1 VGRLVLHCAVL
12 ALLLYAYHRVLEGWL
27 ERTGTRLGIVSSR
40 LVAPLHAA
48 PEATPPGPWA
58 LGAVAALV
66 LVVAAAPRL
75 VDGRLSPGRFL
86 ALAAPL
92 FLAVAWSVGLIDG
105 WQYVDDRLLP
115 TCVVPFTHDHLEYV
129 GDVPEVE
136 RLGVAEFAR
145 RYSKPNFYDRLSLH
159 SRSHPPGPV
168 VFQWVIWKVFGGGAG
183 VAALLTVGFATL
195 MVPLLYLAGRALYG
209 DGPARLAVLLAM
221 TTPSVVM
228 YTVTSMEGVYACFV
242 LAAVALHA
250 RARRAGAHAFAVAEG
265 LALAVGTMMTYA
277 VVFVA
282 GMLGLWL
289 LAEGVSRQRAWRE
302 VVGQG
307 LGAAAG
313 FALGWVPPLLLG
325 YRPVATLRATFA
337 MNTELLG
344 SAHESLARYAATVSV
359 NLADFAF
366 GLGLVLAVLWSWSLA
381 RAVRR
386 RAVDAF
392 AVATLGAIVVMATVS
407 VYHGETARAWMFM
420 APLLALL
427 AAREAQALGETAGPR
442 GLRAL
447 LGLAAVQL
455 FAAEALLS
463 TPW

>member
-1 VGRLVLHCAVL
+1 
-12 ALLLYAYHRVLEGWL
+12 
-27 ERTGTRLGIVSSR
+27 
-40 LVAPLHAA
+40 
-48 PEATPPGPWA
+48 
-58 LGAVAALV
+58 
-66 LVVAAAPRL
+66 
-75 VDGRLSPGRFL
+75 
-86 ALAAPL
+86 
-92 FLAVAWSVGLIDG
+92 
-105 WQYVDDRLLP
+105 
-115 TCVVPFTHDHLEYV
+115 
-129 GDVPEVE
+129 
-136 RLGVAEFAR
+136 VAEFAR

-168 VFQWVIWKVFGGGAG
+168 VFQWAIWKVFGGGAG